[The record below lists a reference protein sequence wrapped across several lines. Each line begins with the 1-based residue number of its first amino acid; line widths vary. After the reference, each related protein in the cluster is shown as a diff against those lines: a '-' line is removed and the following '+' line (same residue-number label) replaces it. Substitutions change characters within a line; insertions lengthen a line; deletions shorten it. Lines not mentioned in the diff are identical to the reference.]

1 MMMHFWSL
9 QSLIKQGL
17 SEAMS
22 NSSDVLVIG
31 AGLAGLSAAI
41 KLQEAGRD
49 VRIIESSD
57 RPGGRVTSDIIDG
70 FICDRG
76 FQLINS
82 KYPALQAL
90 NVIQEID
97 FIKAPRVIEVA
108 LGNQRRA
115 LGDPRVAPWTA
126 LDKATGSIPEKLSL
140 LRFLAASPKE
150 NQSVED
156 VLNSSGSVYVR
167 ALRPFL
173 QGVFLTDPKN
183 VDARYGQSIVK
194 SFVTGSPGIPRKGVA
209 ELSKA
214 LAARVD
220 SITYGVQAD
229 SIEGNVVRT
238 SAGDFKA
245 ATIIVATDA
254 TTATQLLGLNE
265 VPRMAGCITWYHAV
279 ATNPSGSGRL
289 IVDGQNRGPIINSLV
304 ISDISTDYAPVGQ
317 HLVSTTTDLGAT
329 ESDVR
334 RHLAI
339 VWGISTH
346 DWQLIAKYE
355 IPAAL
360 PIQSIGRALTQ
371 QVKVSEGL
379 YVVGD
384 HRAVPSQQ
392 GALFSGNLAAEL
404 ILNQS

>member
-1 MMMHFWSL
+1 MMHFWSL

-22 NSSDVLVIG
+22 NSSDVLVVG

-41 KLQEAGRD
+41 KLQEAGRN
-49 VRIIESSD
+49 VWVIESSD

-115 LGDPRVAPWTA
+115 LGDPQVAPWTA
-126 LDKATGSIPEKLSL
+126 LDKATGTIPEKLSL
-140 LRFLAASPKE
+140 LRYLAASPKD

-156 VLNSSGSVYVR
+156 VLSSSGSVYVR

-220 SITYGVQAD
+220 SISYGVQAD
-229 SIEGNVVRT
+229 SIEGKVVRT

-245 ATIIVATDA
+245 TTIIVATDA

-265 VPRMAGCITWYHAV
+265 VARMAGCITWYHAV

-289 IVDGQNRGPIINSLV
+289 VVDGQNRGPIINSIV
-304 ISDISTDYAPVGQ
+304 ISDISSDYAPVGQ

-339 VWGISTH
+339 MWGISTH

-371 QVKVSEGL
+371 PVKVSEGL

-404 ILNQS
+404 ILNQG

>member
-1 MMMHFWSL
+1 
-9 QSLIKQGL
+9 
-17 SEAMS
+17 MS
-22 NSSDVLVIG
+22 DSSDVLIIG
-31 AGLAGLSAAI
+31 AGLAGLSAANT
-41 KLQEAGRD
+41 LQAAGRD

-57 RPGGRVTSDIIDG
+57 RPGGRVTSDVIDG

-76 FQLINS
+76 FQLINAN
-82 KYPALQAL
+82 YPALVEL
-90 NVIQEID
+90 DVIKDID

-108 LGNQRRA
+108 LGNDRRA

-126 LDKATGSIPEKLSL
+126 LDKATGTIPEKLSL
-140 LRFLAASPKE
+140 LRFLASTPRE

-156 VLNSSGSVYVR
+156 VLKGLGSTYVR

-183 VDARYGQSIVK
+183 VDARYGQAIVK
-194 SFVTGSPGIPRKGVA
+194 SFVTGSPGVPRKGVA

-214 LAARVD
+214 LAARVKQ
-220 SITYGVQAD
+220 ITYGVQAD
-229 SIEGNVVRT
+229 SLEGNVAHT
-238 SAGDFKA
+238 SSGDFRA
-245 ATIIVATDA
+245 STVIVATDA
-254 TTATQLLGLNE
+254 TTATQLLGLHE
-265 VPRMAGCITWYHAV
+265 VARMAGCITWYHAV
-279 ATNPSGSGRL
+279 SINPSGNGRL
-289 IVDGQNRGPIINSLV
+289 VVDGQNRGPIINSIV
-304 ISDISTDYAPVGQ
+304 MSDISSSYAPQGQ

-339 VWGISTH
+339 IWGTSTH

-360 PIQSIGRALTQ
+360 PIQSVGRALTQ
-371 QVKVSEGL
+371 TVQVSENV

-392 GALFSGNLAAEL
+392 GALFSGRVAAEL
-404 ILNQS
+404 ILNQSR

>member
-1 MMMHFWSL
+1 
-9 QSLIKQGL
+9 
-17 SEAMS
+17 MS
-22 NSSDVLVIG
+22 DSSDVLIIG

-41 KLQEAGRD
+41 KLQAAGRD

-57 RPGGRVTSDIIDG
+57 RPGGRVTSDVIDG

-76 FQLINS
+76 FQLINAN
-82 KYPALQAL
+82 YPALVEL
-90 NVIQEID
+90 DVIKDID

-108 LGNQRRA
+108 LGNDRRA

-126 LDKATGSIPEKLSL
+126 LDKATGTIPEKLSL
-140 LRFLAASPKE
+140 LRFLASTPKE

-156 VLNSSGSVYVR
+156 VLKGLGSTYVR

-183 VDARYGQSIVK
+183 VDARYGQAIVK
-194 SFVTGSPGIPRKGVA
+194 SFVTGSPGVPRKGVA

-214 LAARVD
+214 LAARVKQ
-220 SITYGVQAD
+220 ITYGVQAD
-229 SIEGNVVRT
+229 SLEGNVAHT
-238 SAGDFKA
+238 SAGDLRA
-245 ATIIVATDA
+245 STVIVATDA
-254 TTATQLLGLNE
+254 TTATQLLGLHE
-265 VPRMAGCITWYHAV
+265 VARMAGCITWYHAV
-279 ATNPSGSGRL
+279 SINPSGNGRL
-289 IVDGQNRGPIINSLV
+289 VVDGQNRGPIINSIV
-304 ISDISTDYAPVGQ
+304 MSDISSSYAPQGQ

-339 VWGISTH
+339 IWGTSTH

-360 PIQSIGRALTQ
+360 PIQSVGRALMQTVQ
-371 QVKVSEGL
+371 VSENV

-392 GALFSGNLAAEL
+392 GALFSGRVAAEL
-404 ILNQS
+404 ILNQSR

>member
-1 MMMHFWSL
+1 MPS
-9 QSLIKQGL
+9 
-17 SEAMS
+17 
-22 NSSDVLVIG
+22 SSDVLIVG

-41 KLQEAGRD
+41 TLQEAGRD
-49 VRIIESSD
+49 VQLIDSSD
-57 RPGGRVTSDIIDG
+57 RPGGRVTSDVIDG

-90 NVIQEID
+90 DVIKEID
-97 FIKAPRVIEVA
+97 FIPAPRVIEVA
-108 LGNQRRA
+108 LGSDRRA

-140 LRFLAASPKE
+140 LRFLATNPKE
-150 NQSVED
+150 NQSVD
-156 VLNSSGSVYVR
+156 DALKSSGSVYAR

-173 QGVFLTDPKN
+173 RGVFLTDPKN
-183 VDARYGQSIVK
+183 VDARYGQSIIK
-194 SFVTGSPGIPRKGVA
+194 SFITGSPGIPRKGVA

-214 LAARVD
+214 LALRVN
-220 SITYGVQAD
+220 SVTYGVRAD
-229 SIEGNVVRT
+229 SLEGKVVQT
-238 SAGDFKA
+238 SAGEFTA
-245 ATIIVATDA
+245 PTIVIATDA
-254 TTATQLLGLNE
+254 TTATQLLGLPE

-279 ATNPSGSGRL
+279 TNNPSGNGRL
-289 IVDGQNRGPIINSLV
+289 IVDGQNRGPIINSIV
-304 ISDISTDYAPVGQ
+304 MSDISSSYAPMGQ

-339 VWGISTH
+339 MWGMSTH

-360 PIQSIGRALTQ
+360 PIQSVGRALTQ
-371 QVKVSEGL
+371 TVKVSENV

-392 GALFSGNLAAEL
+392 GALFSGRLAAEL
-404 ILNQS
+404 ILNKS

>member
-1 MMMHFWSL
+1 
-9 QSLIKQGL
+9 
-17 SEAMS
+17 MS
-22 NSSDVLVIG
+22 DSSDVLIIG

-41 KLQEAGRD
+41 TLQAAGRD

-57 RPGGRVTSDIIDG
+57 RPGGRVTSDVIDG

-76 FQLINS
+76 FQLINAN
-82 KYPALQAL
+82 YPALVEL
-90 NVIQEID
+90 DVIKDID

-108 LGNQRRA
+108 LGNDRRA

-126 LDKATGSIPEKLSL
+126 LDKATGTIPEKLSL
-140 LRFLAASPKE
+140 LRFLMATPRE

-156 VLNSSGSVYVR
+156 VLKGSGSTYVR

-194 SFVTGSPGIPRKGVA
+194 SFVTGAPGVPRKGVA

-214 LAARVD
+214 LAARVKQ
-220 SITYGVQAD
+220 ITYGVQAD
-229 SIEGNVVRT
+229 SLEGNVAHT
-238 SAGDFKA
+238 SAGDFRA
-245 ATIIVATDA
+245 STVVVATDA
-254 TTATQLLGLNE
+254 TTATQLLGLHE
-265 VPRMAGCITWYHAV
+265 VARMAGCITWYHAV
-279 ATNPSGSGRL
+279 SINPSGNGRL
-289 IVDGQNRGPIINSLV
+289 VVDGQNRGPIINSIV
-304 ISDISTDYAPVGQ
+304 MSDVSSSYAPQGQ

-339 VWGISTH
+339 IWGTSTH

-360 PIQSIGRALTQ
+360 PIQSVGRALTQ
-371 QVKVSEGL
+371 TVQVSENV

-392 GALFSGNLAAEL
+392 GALFSGRVAAEL
-404 ILNQS
+404 ILNQSR

>member
-1 MMMHFWSL
+1 
-9 QSLIKQGL
+9 
-17 SEAMS
+17 MS
-22 NSSDVLVIG
+22 SSSDVLIIG

-41 KLQEAGRD
+41 SLQEAGRD
-49 VRIIESSD
+49 VQIIESSD

-76 FQLINS
+76 FQLVNAN
-82 KYPALQAL
+82 YPALQSL
-90 NVIQEID
+90 DVIKEID
-97 FIKAPRVIEVA
+97 FIRAPRVIEVS
-108 LGNQRRA
+108 LGNDRRA

-126 LDKATGSIPEKLSL
+126 LDKATGTIPEKLSL
-140 LRFLAASPKE
+140 LRFLASTPKE

-156 VLNSSGSVYVR
+156 ALKTSGSVYVR

-183 VDARYGQSIVK
+183 VDARYGQSIIK
-194 SFVTGSPGIPRKGVA
+194 SFVTGAIGVPRKGVA

-214 LAARVD
+214 LASRVR
-220 SITYGVQAD
+220 SITYGVQAN
-229 SIEGNVVRT
+229 SLEGKVIKT
-238 SAGDFKA
+238 SVGDFNA
-245 ATIIVATDA
+245 ATVIVATDA
-254 TTATQLLGLNE
+254 TTATQLLGLTE

-279 ATNPSGSGRL
+279 TNNPSGNGRL
-289 IVDGQNRGPIINSLV
+289 VVDGQNRGPIINSIV
-304 ISDISTDYAPVGQ
+304 ISDISSSYAPLGQ

-334 RHLAI
+334 RHLSLM
-339 VWGISTH
+339 WGMSTH

-360 PIQSIGRALTQ
+360 PVQNVGRALTQ
-371 QVKVSEGL
+371 TVKVLENVF
-379 YVVGD
+379 VVGD

-392 GALFSGNLAAEL
+392 GALFSGRLAAEL
-404 ILNQS
+404 ILNQR

>member
-1 MMMHFWSL
+1 
-9 QSLIKQGL
+9 
-17 SEAMS
+17 MS
-22 NSSDVLVIG
+22 DSSDVLIIG

-41 KLQEAGRD
+41 TLQAAGRD

-57 RPGGRVTSDIIDG
+57 RPGGRVTSDVIDG

-76 FQLINS
+76 FQLINAN
-82 KYPALQAL
+82 YPALVEL
-90 NVIQEID
+90 DVIKDID

-108 LGNQRRA
+108 LGNDRRA

-126 LDKATGSIPEKLSL
+126 LDKATGTIPEKLSL
-140 LRFLAASPKE
+140 LRFLMSTPRE

-156 VLNSSGSVYVR
+156 VLKSSGSTYVR

-183 VDARYGQSIVK
+183 IDARYGQSIVK
-194 SFVTGSPGIPRKGVA
+194 SFVTGATGVPRKGVA
-209 ELSKA
+209 ELSKG
-214 LAARVD
+214 LAARVKQ
-220 SITYGVQAD
+220 ITYGVQAD
-229 SIEGNVVRT
+229 SLEGNVAHT
-238 SAGDFKA
+238 SAGDFRA
-245 ATIIVATDA
+245 STVIVATDA
-254 TTATQLLGLNE
+254 TTATQLLGLHE
-265 VPRMAGCITWYHAV
+265 VARMAGCITWYHAV
-279 ATNPSGSGRL
+279 SINPSGNGRL
-289 IVDGQNRGPIINSLV
+289 VVDGQNRGPIINSIV
-304 ISDISTDYAPVGQ
+304 MSDISSSYSSQGQ

-339 VWGISTH
+339 IWGTSTH

-360 PIQSIGRALTQ
+360 PIQSVGRALTQ
-371 QVKVSEGL
+371 TVQVSENV

-392 GALFSGNLAAEL
+392 GALFSGRVAAEL
-404 ILNQS
+404 ILNQSR

>member
-1 MMMHFWSL
+1 MPS
-9 QSLIKQGL
+9 
-17 SEAMS
+17 
-22 NSSDVLVIG
+22 SSDVLIIG

-41 KLQEAGRD
+41 TLQEAGRD
-49 VRIIESSD
+49 VHVIDSSD

-90 NVIQEID
+90 DVIKEID
-97 FIKAPRVIEVA
+97 FIPAPRVIEVA
-108 LGNQRRA
+108 LGSDRRA

-126 LDKATGSIPEKLSL
+126 LDKATGTIPEKISL
-140 LRFLAASPKE
+140 LRFLATNPKE

-156 VLNSSGSVYVR
+156 VLKQSGSVYTR
-167 ALRPFL
+167 GRRPFL

-194 SFVTGSPGIPRKGVA
+194 SFISGSPGIPRKGVA

-214 LAARVD
+214 LAARVS
-220 SITYGVQAD
+220 SITYGVQAN
-229 SIEGNVVRT
+229 SLEGGFTKT

-245 ATIIVATDA
+245 ATVIVATDA

-279 ATNPSGSGRL
+279 SDNPSGNGRL
-289 IVDGQNRGPIINSLV
+289 IVDGQNRGPVINSIV
-304 ISDISTDYAPVGQ
+304 MSDISSSYAPLGQ

-360 PIQSIGRALTQ
+360 PIQNVGRSLTQ
-371 QVKVSEGL
+371 TVKVSENIF
-379 YVVGD
+379 VVGD

-392 GALFSGNLAAEL
+392 GALFSGRLAAEL
-404 ILNQS
+404 ILNQR